1 MVEIEQLAKELGVS
15 PSYVYKKIR
24 ENREALG
31 LNVQKVKT
39 SHGKK
44 MKLTPEGV
52 NFIVELLGAP
62 TLEPIDQSEHLAK
75 LQKQNGE
82 LLEALNIAKDKII
95 TLQEQNLEFSLEAS
109 RVGLLEEKNYQQ
121 KKEYDELWE
130 SYEELRE
137 EYNEY
142 FANSVEENTE
152 LYKQLEEANKEL
164 ERMKSRSL
172 WQRIRNK

>member
-1 MVEIEQLAKELGVS
+1 MVEIEQLAKEIGVS
-15 PSYVYKKIR
+15 PSYIYKKIR
-24 ENREALG
+24 ENRDALG
-31 LNVQKVKT
+31 VNVQKVKT

-62 TLEPIDQSEHLAK
+62 TLEPIDQSDQIAK

-82 LLEALNIAKDKII
+82 LVEALNLAKDKII
-95 TLQEQNLEFSLEAS
+95 TLQEQKEELLLQTS
-109 RVGLLEEKNYQQ
+109 RIALLEEKN
-121 KKEYDELWE
+121 
-130 SYEELRE
+130 
-137 EYNEY
+137 NEQ
-142 FANSVEENTE
+142 SE
-152 LYKQLEEANKEL
+152 KLEEANKEL

>member
-15 PSYVYKKIR
+15 PSYIYKKIR
-24 ENREALG
+24 ENRDALG
-31 LNVQKVKT
+31 VNVQKVKT

-52 NFIVELLGAP
+52 NFIIELLGAP
-62 TLEPIDQSEHLAK
+62 TLEPIDQSEQIAK

-82 LLEALNIAKDKII
+82 LLEALNLAKDKII
-95 TLQEQNLEFSLEAS
+95 TLQEQKEELLLQTS
-109 RVGLLEEKNYQQ
+109 RIALLEEKN
-121 KKEYDELWE
+121 
-130 SYEELRE
+130 
-137 EYNEY
+137 NEQ
-142 FANSVEENTE
+142 SE
-152 LYKQLEEANKEL
+152 KLEEANKEL

>member
-1 MVEIEQLAKELGVS
+1 MVEIEQLAKEIGVS
-15 PSYVYKKIR
+15 PSYIYKKIR
-24 ENREALG
+24 ENRDALG
-31 LNVQKVKT
+31 VNVQKVKT

-62 TLEPIDQSEHLAK
+62 TLEPIDQSDQIAK

-82 LLEALNIAKDKII
+82 LLEALNLAKDKII
-95 TLQEQNLEFSLEAS
+95 TLQEQKEELLLQTS
-109 RVGLLEEKNYQQ
+109 RIALLEEKN
-121 KKEYDELWE
+121 
-130 SYEELRE
+130 
-137 EYNEY
+137 NEQ
-142 FANSVEENTE
+142 SE
-152 LYKQLEEANKEL
+152 KLEEANKEL